1 MVERNFSVAR
11 IHRATA
17 TVSFFAH
24 WLWLCLWGFE
34 SFSRCHVGA
43 NVMSFAPTFLFK
55 IQSALILFLLFSKPN
70 PLSLGFDLGPSL
82 YSGLVLWWENACFT
96 VLYKLEPLKVL
107 KSTFRGFLLINA
119 IFFACWYWNKSAI
132 LPFYHSTILCIF
144 CAIFLSLFS
153 ASYISLFTV

>member
-17 TVSFFAH
+17 TLSFFAH

-107 KSTFRGFLLINA
+107 KSTFRGFLLINT
-119 IFFACWYWNKSAI
+119 IFSPVGVGINR
-132 LPFYHSTILCIF
+132 LFYHSTILCIF